1 MQYEFAEPFKA
12 RAVTIAARGGI
23 PVGRVA
29 ASDDGKDFRTLVEL
43 PGTQLY
49 RGGMERTFAFPET
62 TAKFFRL
69 EMTGA
74 PLSPRPT
81 MARIVRSR
89 RRNMRSANWCF
100 HSGARVHRWEEK
112 VGFSFLYQYESV
124 PTPPVPASSSIA
136 RDGLVDLT
144 SKMAKDGTLEWDVP
158 AGKWTILR
166 LGYSLT
172 GAKNRPAPPTGS
184 GTKSTS

>member
-1 MQYEFAEPFKA
+1 MANLHPTVTTDGGAIDGKALVDDDLNSSITVRAPQGGGPTWVQYEFAEPFKA

-23 PVGRVA
+23 PVGRLA

-74 PLSPRPT
+74 PLS
-81 MARIVRSR
+81 R
-89 RRNMRSANWCF
+89 RGRRWPGSSA
-100 HSGARVHRWEEK
+100 
-112 VGFSFLYQYESV
+112 
-124 PTPPVPASSSIA
+124 
-136 RDGLVDLT
+136 
-144 SKMAKDGTLEWDVP
+144 
-158 AGKWTILR
+158 
-166 LGYSLT
+166 T
-172 GAKNRPAPPTGS
+172 GAAICAQ
-184 GTKSTS
+184 